1 MSDLAAYY
9 QELMAEVRVDAAVS
23 GILTVEAF
31 FDKVKE
37 RLTEAGDLQTTDR
50 AFYDSGEKATRLRI
64 DGYGGDPRDA
74 DGVLGLVVCDFKDTE
89 QFETMGKADL
99 PPLFNPLVR
108 FLKEARKKDFRDS
121 LNEVSPGFQVSD
133 LIITTWSHV
142 TKVKLILLSNRHY
155 VGKVDAMP
163 AGDLGGIPV
172 TYNVWDLARFERY
185 DRSGQAR
192 EDMVIDFEGEF
203 GGALPALNASQRGSD
218 LDSYLMVI
226 PAPQLAAIYDRWGAR
241 LLEANVRSFLQARAS
256 TNKGIQRTI
265 RETPRLFFSY
275 NNGISATADALET
288 SQGDTGLQVTRITNL
303 QIVNGG
309 QTTGS
314 VHAALRTM
322 KDNLQDVFVQMK
334 LTVVP
339 SDRSEEIVPKISEY
353 ANTQNKVNAADFFA
367 NHPFHV
373 RMEQYSRSTLA
384 PRTEGSHLETKWFYE
399 RARGQYLD
407 ARSKLTDAGRKKFE
421 LEFPKSQLLTK
432 TDLAKYEFS
441 AIGEP
446 HIVSTGAQKNFGKFA
461 QQIGEAWAKSD
472 AKFDEVWFKR
482 LIAKAIMFRSL
493 EASVPKQSWYEGG
506 YRANIVTYG
515 VAKVFHDATQSEKH
529 VIDLDA
535 VWRKQAAPE
544 PLMRALLIAAEA
556 SAKVIVSPPAGVR
569 NMSEWAKKQACWAA
583 VRGLTLDYDSDFDSC
598 LIDPDEARNE
608 VRQAR
613 NARAMTSGV
622 EAQIQVTTA
631 GGAFWGHVLEWGRT
645 KRKLSPSEAKALEMC
660 ASYPRRIPTDL
671 QCQQA
676 VAVLQRLKEDGYLE
690 PVT

>member
-9 QELMAEVRVDAAVS
+9 QELMAEVRVDADVS

-37 RLTEAGDLQTTDR
+37 RLTEAGELETTDR
-50 AFYDSGEKATRLRI
+50 AFYESGEKANRLRI

-569 NMSEWAKKQACWAA
+569 NMSEWA
-583 VRGLTLDYDSDFDSC
+583 
-598 LIDPDEARNE
+598 
-608 VRQAR
+608 
-613 NARAMTSGV
+613 
-622 EAQIQVTTA
+622 
-631 GGAFWGHVLEWGRT
+631 
-645 KRKLSPSEAKALEMC
+645 
-660 ASYPRRIPTDL
+660 
-671 QCQQA
+671 
-676 VAVLQRLKEDGYLE
+676 
-690 PVT
+690 